1 LLRAHKIAIFA
12 AMSPSASRLRFAR
25 PAALAA
31 LLAVAGAGQAQVLVD
46 SAAPVEADAR
56 VLPVWSNASG
66 KVEALLLLE
75 PESSS
80 PLDRVLG
87 PSSPSLGLGAR
98 TTLDD
103 GSRLR
108 ATLQAEPDAGLALL
122 CNGSVGLSSTLGSLA
137 QHCLLASLGSED
149 PMLSGAQAAG
159 LKLGWESPSQALD
172 LSFGLSW
179 LDYDAEP
186 GALWSNGLHPNFAS
200 EFQLG
205 PINSLGAWAQ
215 GFDARSLQLQ
225 SLVSL
230 SPNSRLLIGGNLARN
245 RLQPSLGMPLRW
257 DSAALSFGLGV
268 GDFTGQLT
276 GRLIEVPG
284 SDVSWSGLDI
294 GVSWRTPW
302 RGELSVGA
310 RNVLG
315 TGDTQNWPLTELP
328 AIEDPSSRVPYVRY
342 QQDL

>member
-1 LLRAHKIAIFA
+1 
-12 AMSPSASRLRFAR
+12 MSPLARPFRYAR

-31 LLAVAGAGQAQVLVD
+31 LLACAGAAPAQVLVQPEV
-46 SAAPVEADAR
+46 PVEADAR

-75 PESSS
+75 PESPASA
-80 PLDRVLG
+80 LDRVLA
-87 PSSPSLGLGAR
+87 PRSSALGVGGR
-98 TTLDD
+98 MSFDD

-137 QHCLLASLGSED
+137 QHCLLASLGTED
-149 PMLSGAQAAG
+149 PMLSGARGAG
-159 LKLGWESPSQALD
+159 LQLGWESPARALD

-179 LDYDAEP
+179 LDYDAE
-186 GALWSNGLHPNFAS
+186 GSALWSSAMAPNVAG
-200 EFQLG
+200 ELALG
-205 PINSLGAWAQ
+205 PINTLGAWAQ
-215 GFDARSLQLQ
+215 GFDSRSLRLE

-230 SPNSRLLIGGNLARN
+230 SPNSRLLIGGNLGRN
-245 RLQPSLGMPLRW
+245 RLTPAAGAPLRW
-257 DSAALSFGLGV
+257 DTASLSFGLGF

-284 SDVSWSGLDI
+284 TDVSWSGLDI

-310 RNVLG
+310 RNLLG
-315 TGDTQNWPLTELP
+315 SGDTRNWPLTELP
-328 AIEDPSSRVPYVRY
+328 AIEDPSARVPYVRY

>member
-1 LLRAHKIAIFA
+1 
-12 AMSPSASRLRFAR
+12 MSRTPARSRFAR

-31 LLAVAGAGQAQVLVD
+31 LMALAGAGQAQVLVD
-46 SAAPVEADAR
+46 ADLPVEADAR

-75 PESSS
+75 PDARSTA
-80 PLDRVLG
+80 LDRVLE
-87 PSSPSLGLGAR
+87 PASQSFGLGGR
-98 TTLDD
+98 VTTDN

-137 QHCLLASLGSED
+137 QHCLLASLGPED
-149 PMLSGAQAAG
+149 PMLSGARGAG
-159 LKLGWESPSQALD
+159 VQLGWESPSRALD
-172 LSFGLSW
+172 FNFGLSW
-179 LDYDAEP
+179 LNYDAEP
-186 GALWSNGLHPNFAS
+186 GALWTSTLDPSLGS
-200 EFQLG
+200 EFALG
-205 PINSLGAWAQ
+205 SINTLGAWAQ
-215 GFDARSLQLQ
+215 GFDARSLRLE
-225 SLVSL
+225 SLVRL
-230 SPNSRLLIGGNLARN
+230 SPNSRLLIGGNVARN
-245 RLQPSLGMPLRW
+245 RLTPSTGLPSSWDTASLSLGM
-257 DSAALSFGLGV
+257 GV

-284 SDVSWSGLDI
+284 ADVSWSGLDI

-315 TGDTQNWPLTELP
+315 SGEPQNWPLTELP
-328 AIEDPSSRVPYVRY
+328 AIEDPSARVPYVRY

>member
-1 LLRAHKIAIFA
+1 
-12 AMSPSASRLRFAR
+12 MSRLDRPLRYAR

-31 LLAVAGAGQAQVLVD
+31 LLALAGGVHAQVLVD
-46 SAAPVEADAR
+46 AEIPVEADAR

-75 PESSS
+75 PDTHASA
-80 PLDRVLG
+80 LDRVLS
-87 PSSPSLGLGAR
+87 PSSPALGIGGR
-98 TTLDD
+98 VSMDD

-108 ATLQAEPDAGLALL
+108 ASLQAEPDAGLALL
-122 CNGSVGLSSTLGSLA
+122 CNGSVGLSSTLGTLA

-149 PMLSGAQAAG
+149 PMLSGAQSTG
-159 LKLGWESPSQALD
+159 LQLGWESPSRKLD
-172 LSFGLSW
+172 LTFGLSW
-179 LDYDAEP
+179 LDYDAS
-186 GALWSNGLHPNFAS
+186 GQALWTSAATSNLAS
-200 EFQLG
+200 ELALG

-215 GFDARSLQLQ
+215 GFDSRSLRLE

-230 SPNSRLLIGGNLARN
+230 SPNARLLIGGNTTRN
-245 RLQPSLGMPLRW
+245 RLSAFTGAPVQWDNTSLSLG
-257 DSAALSFGLGV
+257 LGM

-284 SDVSWSGLDI
+284 ADVSWSGLDI

-315 TGDTQNWPLTELP
+315 TGDTREWPLTTLP
-328 AIEDPSSRVPYVRY
+328 AIEDPSARVPYVRY

>member
-1 LLRAHKIAIFA
+1 
-12 AMSPSASRLRFAR
+12 MSRPAR
-25 PAALAA
+25 PFRYARPVALAA
-31 LLAVAGAGQAQVLVD
+31 MLAWAAASQAQVLVEPQI
-46 SAAPVEADAR
+46 PVEADAR

-75 PESSS
+75 PDAPGSA
-80 PLDRVLG
+80 LDRVLS
-87 PSSPSLGLGAR
+87 PTASSTSLGIGGR
-98 TTLDD
+98 VSLDD

-137 QHCLLASLGSED
+137 QHCLLANLGSED
-149 PMLSGAQAAG
+149 PMLSGARSTG
-159 LKLGWESPSQALD
+159 LQLGWESPSRAFD

-179 LDYDAEP
+179 LDYDAE
-186 GALWSNGLHPNFAS
+186 GTALWTSAAAPNFAS
-200 EFQLG
+200 EFALG
-205 PINSLGAWAQ
+205 PINTLGAWAQ
-215 GFDARSLQLQ
+215 GFDARSLRLE

-245 RLQPSLGMPLRW
+245 RLTPSAGAPMRW
-257 DSAALSFGLGV
+257 DTSSLSFGLGF

-284 SDVSWSGLDI
+284 ADVSWSGLDI

-315 TGDTQNWPLTELP
+315 SGDTQDWPLTELP
-328 AIEDPSSRVPYVRY
+328 AIEDPSARVPYVRY

>member
-1 LLRAHKIAIFA
+1 MSRAA
-12 AMSPSASRLRFAR
+12 ATFRFAR
-25 PAALAA
+25 PSALAA
-31 LLAVAGAGQAQVLVD
+31 LLALAGVAQAQVLVD
-46 SAAPVEADAR
+46 ADIPVEADAR

-75 PESSS
+75 PEPRSSA
-80 PLDRVLG
+80 LDRVLS
-87 PSSPSLGLGAR
+87 PSSPSLGIGGR
-98 TTLDD
+98 VSLDD

-137 QHCLLASLGSED
+137 QHCLLASLGPED
-149 PMLSGAQAAG
+149 PMLSGAQSAG
-159 LKLGWESPSQALD
+159 LQLGWESPSRTLD

-179 LDYDAEP
+179 LEYDADP
-186 GALWSNGLHPNFAS
+186 AALWTSS
-200 EFQLG
+200 LG
-205 PINSLGAWAQ
+205 PSLGNEFALGSINSLGAWTQ
-215 GFDARSLQLQ
+215 GFEARSLRLE
-225 SLVSL
+225 SLVRL
-230 SPNSRLLIGGNLARN
+230 SPNSRLLIGGNVGRN
-245 RLQPSLGMPLRW
+245 RLTPGAGVPLSWDTASLSIGMGYGPF
-257 DSAALSFGLGV
+257 S
-268 GDFTGQLT
+268 GQLT

-284 SDVSWSGLDI
+284 VDVSWSGLDI

-315 TGDTQNWPLTELP
+315 NGDTRDWPLTELP
-328 AIEDPSSRVPYVRY
+328 AIEDPAARIPYVRY